1 MNKKEDNKKE
11 KYNYITVKLR
21 QQQEAFVDCI
31 MEGKSYYE
39 SYITAYPRSKKW
51 TRNAIQVAVN
61 HMMENE
67 NIKAKLAEYGWRD
80 KTKIYWTRQKALET
94 INYVMDM
101 NRKDMERIEQ
111 AYEDE
116 IQILNAQIMECS
128 QAMAQE
134 TNPQKIYSIA
144 KQMQE
149 LTAEIA
155 LRNKQRRTNSTN
167 ARGIYEGAKILKI
180 LNRMFGCDITKV
192 EISNTDEEREEME
205 KLSAE
210 ELKELINISKKE
222 D

>member
-11 KYNYITVKLR
+11 KYNYRTVKLR
-21 QQQEAFVDCI
+21 QEQEAFVDCI

-167 ARGIYEGAKILKI
+167 ARGIYEGAKIL
-180 LNRMFGCDITKV
+180 NRMFGCDITKV

>member
-21 QQQEAFVDCI
+21 QEQEAFVDCI

-144 KQMQE
+144 K
-149 LTAEIA
+149 
-155 LRNKQRRTNSTN
+155 
-167 ARGIYEGAKILKI
+167 
-180 LNRMFGCDITKV
+180 
-192 EISNTDEEREEME
+192 
-205 KLSAE
+205 
-210 ELKELINISKKE
+210 
-222 D
+222 

>member
-1 MNKKEDNKKE
+1 MDKDEE
-11 KYNYITVKLR
+11 KYNYRKVNLTS
-21 QQQEAFVDCI
+21 QQEAFVECI

-39 SYITAYPRSKKW
+39 SYITAYPKSKNW
-51 TRNAIQVAVN
+51 TRNAIQVAAN

-67 NIKAKLAEYGWRD
+67 RIRAKLEEYGWKD
-80 KTKIYWTRQKALET
+80 KTKVYWTRQKALET

-101 NRKDMERIEQ
+101 NRKDMERIER

-116 IQILNAQIMECS
+116 IQILNAQILECS
-128 QAMAQE
+128 QAMTQE
-134 TNPQKIYSIA
+134 TEPRKIYAIA

-167 ARGIYEGAKILKI
+167 ARGIYEGAKIL
-180 LNRMFGCDITKV
+180 NRMFGYDITKV
-192 EISNTDEEREEME
+192 EINTEDTEREEME

-210 ELKELINISKKE
+210 ELRELINISKKE
-222 D
+222 N

>member
-1 MNKKEDNKKE
+1 MNKKDNKKE
-11 KYNYITVKLR
+11 EKYNYRTIRLS
-21 QQQEAFVDCI
+21 QQQEKFVDCI

-39 SYITAYPRSKKW
+39 SYITAYPRSKNW
-51 TRNAIQVAVN
+51 TRNAIQVAAN
-61 HMMENE
+61 HAMENE
-67 NIKAKLAEYGWRD
+67 NIKAKLEEYGWRD

-116 IQILNAQIMECS
+116 IQILNAQILECS

-134 TNPQKIYSIA
+134 KDPKKIYQIA
-144 KQMQE
+144 KTMQE

-167 ARGIYEGAKILKI
+167 IKGIFEGAKI
-180 LNRMFGCDITKV
+180 LNRMFGYDITKV
-192 EISNTDEEREEME
+192 EISNTDEERDEME

-222 D
+222 NS

>member
-51 TRNAIQVAVN
+51 TRNAIHVAVN

-67 NIKAKLAEYGWRD
+67 NIKAKLSEYGWRD

-144 KQMQE
+144 KQIQE

-167 ARGIYEGAKILKI
+167 ARGIYEGAKL

-205 KLSAE
+205 KLS
-210 ELKELINISKKE
+210 E
-222 D
+222 DGRI

>member
-1 MNKKEDNKKE
+1 
-11 KYNYITVKLR
+11 
-21 QQQEAFVDCI
+21 
-31 MEGKSYYE
+31 
-39 SYITAYPRSKKW
+39 
-51 TRNAIQVAVN
+51 
-61 HMMENE
+61 
-67 NIKAKLAEYGWRD
+67 
-80 KTKIYWTRQKALET
+80 
-94 INYVMDM
+94 MDM

-128 QAMAQE
+128 KAMAQE

-144 KQMQE
+144 KQIQE

-167 ARGIYEGAKILKI
+167 ARGIYEGAKL

>member
-21 QQQEAFVDCI
+21 QEQEAFVDCI

-144 KQMQE
+144 KQIQE

-167 ARGIYEGAKILKI
+167 ARGIYEGAKI

>member
-1 MNKKEDNKKE
+1 MNKKKDNKKE
-11 KYNYITVKLR
+11 KYNYRTVKLR

-167 ARGIYEGAKILKI
+167 ARGIYEGAKIL
-180 LNRMFGCDITKV
+180 NRMFGCDITKV
-192 EISNTDEEREEME
+192 EIRNTDEEREEME
-205 KLSAE
+205 
-210 ELKELINISKKE
+210 
-222 D
+222 

>member
-144 KQMQE
+144 KQIQE

-167 ARGIYEGAKILKI
+167 ARGIYEGAKIL
-180 LNRMFGCDITKV
+180 NRMFGRDITKV

>member
-11 KYNYITVKLR
+11 KYNYRTVKLR
-21 QQQEAFVDCI
+21 QEQEAFVDCI

-111 AYEDE
+111 VYEDE

-167 ARGIYEGAKILKI
+167 ARGIYEGAKIL
-180 LNRMFGCDITKV
+180 NRMFGCDITKV
-192 EISNTDEEREEME
+192 KISNTDEEREEME

>member
-11 KYNYITVKLR
+11 KYNYRTVKLR

-167 ARGIYEGAKILKI
+167 ARGIYEGAKIL
-180 LNRMFGCDITKV
+180 NRMFGRDITKV

>member
-21 QQQEAFVDCI
+21 QQQEAFVDCV

-39 SYITAYPRSKKW
+39 SYITTYPRSKKW

-155 LRNKQRRTNSTN
+155 LRNKQRRTKSTN
-167 ARGIYEGAKILKI
+167 ARGIYEGAKIL
-180 LNRMFGCDITKV
+180 NRMFDVI
-192 EISNTDEEREEME
+192 
-205 KLSAE
+205 
-210 ELKELINISKKE
+210 
-222 D
+222 

>member
-67 NIKAKLAEYGWRD
+67 NIKAKLSEYGWRD

-144 KQMQE
+144 KQIQE

-167 ARGIYEGAKILKI
+167 ARGIYEGAKI

>member
-128 QAMAQE
+128 QAMVQE

-167 ARGIYEGAKILKI
+167 ARGIYEGAKIL
-180 LNRMFGCDITKV
+180 NRMFGCDITKV

>member
-11 KYNYITVKLR
+11 KYNYRTVKLR
-21 QQQEAFVDCI
+21 QQQEAFVDCV

-167 ARGIYEGAKILKI
+167 ARGIYEGAKIL
-180 LNRMFGCDITKV
+180 NRMFGCDITKV